1 MKRVM
6 AGIVL
11 AVLLAGCADEAD
23 EVQETA
29 APGVPQNVNIV
40 SIGDSLTE
48 GVGDS
53 TDSGGYVPYLEYQL
67 ESLDEIKEASFVN
80 YGKRGNRTNQLIKR
94 LEQAE
99 IQADIKKADIVIITI
114 GGNDV
119 VKVVKE
125 NWSHLTVDTFEKE
138 EDGYAERIH
147 TVLEEI
153 RAINEDAGI
162 VLVGIYNPFGRIFV
176 DTEDDEMIVRTW
188 NERAEEVAASFEQT
202 VFVSVETIFG
212 EGSDGLFFEDQFH
225 PNDIGYEQM
234 AGRIFDTINGAP
246 LEELTNQKIVIS
258 NEGSN

>member
-1 MKRVM
+1 MIRGI

-11 AVLLAGCADEAD
+11 SMLVAGCVD

-29 APGVPQNVNIV
+29 APSVPQNVNIV

-53 TDSGGYVPYLEYQL
+53 TNSGGYVPYLEEQL
-67 ESLDEIKEASFVN
+67 ESLDEIKDASFVN
-80 YGKRGNRTNQLIKR
+80 YGKRGSRTDGLMKR
-94 LEQAE
+94 LEQE
-99 IQADIKKADIVIITI
+99 KIQADIKKADIVMITI

-138 EDGYAERIH
+138 EDGYAERLQ
-147 TVLEEI
+147 TVLENV

-176 DTEDDEMIVRTW
+176 DTDDDETIVRTW
-188 NERAEEVAASFEQT
+188 NERAEEVASSMDRT
-202 VFVSVETIFG
+202 VFVNVETIFG

-234 AGRIFDTINGAP
+234 AGRIFDTINGDP
-246 LEELTNQKIVIS
+246 LQELTNHKIVFS

>member
-6 AGIVL
+6 AGIAL
-11 AVLLAGCADEAD
+11 AMMLAGCAD

-29 APGVPQNVNIV
+29 APSIPQNVDIV
-40 SIGDSLTE
+40 SIGDSLTQ

-53 TDSGGYVPYLEYQL
+53 TNSGGYVPYLEEQL
-67 ESLDEIKEASFVN
+67 ESLDEIKDASFVN
-80 YGKRGNRTNQLIKR
+80 YGKRGNRTDQLIKR
-94 LEQAE
+94 LEQEE
-99 IQADIKKADIVIITI
+99 IQADIKKADIVMITI

-138 EDGYAERIH
+138 EDGYAERIQ
-147 TVLEEI
+147 TVLETV

-176 DTEDDEMIVRTW
+176 DTDDDELIVRTW
-188 NERAEEVAASFEQT
+188 NERADEVAASMDRT
-202 VFVSVETIFG
+202 IFVNVETIFG

-234 AGRIFDTINGAP
+234 AGRIFDTINGDP
-246 LEELTNQKIVIS
+246 LEELTNNKIVFP